1 MPNIW
6 INLIKITALLSTIIK
21 YQSFFMAAYLAM
33 SSAISGLTPPLRG
46 GYPGFAPGTVFF
58 LSILGS
64 EASICLK
71 NP

>member
-1 MPNIW
+1 
-6 INLIKITALLSTIIK
+6 
-21 YQSFFMAAYLAM
+21 MAAYLAM